1 MKLSINQLY
10 HAKAQTAGLESQ
22 GALQL
27 QVYPSQTPTTTSPSH
42 RCLRFSPETPPHR
55 LLPLSPTSLFAKRA
69 EEVVEEVV
77 ELDDDDDDDEDED
90 DPETNLEA
98 RARKH
103 RHRKHHR
110 SRKHRS
116 SSSSSKSHRRSK
128 HGKHHSS
135 HSVSTSSS
143 NNSGSF
149 KGKGTF
155 FKPNKGA
162 CGKRNTVNDY
172 IVALS
177 SDVYKG
183 GKHCFGGVKVCYG
196 GKCVSAKVADLCPG
210 CHRTSL
216 DMSPSLFK
224 ALADPDL
231 GVIDISWSFT

>member
-1 MKLSINQLY
+1 MRISTLALYSCLIAAAASVSISNTNNNFAESSLS
-10 HAKAQTAGLESQ
+10 
-22 GALQL
+22 ALL
-27 QVYPSQTPTTTSPSH
+27 ARDASSPSSSS
-42 RCLRFSPETPPHR
+42 LTN
-55 LLPLSPTSLFAKRA
+55 LSFAKRA
-69 EEVVEEVV
+69 GEVVEEVV

-110 SRKHRS
+110 SRKHR

>member
-1 MKLSINQLY
+1 MRISILALYSCLIAAAASASISNTNNDFAESSLSAL
-10 HAKAQTAGLESQ
+10 LERDAS
-22 GALQL
+22 
-27 QVYPSQTPTTTSPSH
+27 SPSSSF
-42 RCLRFSPETPPHR
+42 LTN
-55 LLPLSPTSLFAKRA
+55 LSFAKRE

-77 ELDDDDDDDEDED
+77 ELDDDDDDDDDEDED
-90 DPETNLEA
+90 DPETSLES

-116 SSSSSKSHRRSK
+116 SSSKSHRRSK
-128 HGKHHSS
+128 HRKHHSS

-216 DMSPSLFK
+216 DMSLSLFK